1 MRSTHAASARSKD
14 QHRRT
19 GLIGAAAA
27 LVAALG
33 SAACGGAGGSAAPDP
48 SFGQGGL
55 VITTLGGSD
64 DEARA
69 LTVLPDGRSVLV
81 GEARPDAGSL
91 RGFAAVRYLAGGGL
105 DPSFGRGGVV
115 FTAFSETFGCGA
127 NAVAQQPDG
136 KLVVAGFARHPE
148 RAHDGFAV
156 VRYLQDGSLD
166 QGFGGSGGVITAVDP
181 QSGAGHNDIG
191 RAVAVDA
198 RGRIVVAGETGGA
211 FKDVALVRYLADGSL
226 DPDFGEGGG
235 VVTDLGGDDR
245 AQALALQPDGKILV
259 AGSGGR
265 GSSEDFVLLRYLP
278 DGRLD
283 TSFGQGGH
291 VTTDFRGGSDRG
303 QGLALRPDGKIVV
316 GGVLQLSGGC
326 EPRTT
331 CERYGLALA
340 QYTSAGQLD
349 PGFGEGGK
357 ASLDLISS
365 AGGYGLA
372 RLKDGHLA
380 LAGHVGNEDF
390 AVALLHEDGRP
401 EASFGDAGVARV
413 SFGPGTDRASGVG
426 ALPDGGF
433 LVGGSATTASG
444 SAFALARFRP
454 N

>member
-1 MRSTHAASARSKD
+1 MRSNHAASARENTT
-14 QHRRT
+14 HRR
-19 GLIGAAAA
+19 LAAAAA

-33 SAACGGAGGSAAPDP
+33 SAACGGAGAGAAPDP
-48 SFGQGGL
+48 SFGQGGQ
-55 VITTLGGSD
+55 VTTQLGGSD

-69 LTVLPDGRSVLV
+69 LTILPDGRAVQV

-105 DPSFGRGGVV
+105 DPSFGGGGTV
-115 FTAFSETFGCGA
+115 FTAFSDTFGSGA
-127 NAVAQQPDG
+127 NAVAPQPDG
-136 KLVVAGFARHPE
+136 KLVLAGFARHPE

-156 VRYLQDGSLD
+156 VRYLQDGRLD
-166 QGFGGSGGVITAVDP
+166 PTFAGSGGVITAVDP

-191 RAVAVDA
+191 RAVAVDPQ
-198 RGRIVVAGETGGA
+198 GRILVAGETGGA
-211 FKDVALVRYLADGSL
+211 FKDLALVRYLADGSL
-226 DPDFGEGGG
+226 DPAFGDGGG

-265 GSSEDFVLLRYLP
+265 TSNEDFVLVRYLP

-283 TSFGQGGH
+283 PSFGQGGH
-291 VTTDFRGGSDRG
+291 VTTDFRGGADRG

-326 EPRTT
+326 EPRAT

-340 QYTSAGQLD
+340 QYSSAGQLD
-349 PGFGEGGK
+349 PGFGQGGK
-357 ASLDLISS
+357 VALDLITSS
-365 AGGYGLA
+365 GGYGLA
-372 RLKDGHLA
+372 RLSDGHLA
-380 LAGHVGNEDF
+380 LVGHVGNEDF
-390 AVALLHEDGRP
+390 AVALLREDGRP
-401 EASFGDAGVARV
+401 EASFGEDGVARV
-413 SFGPGTDRASGVG
+413 SFGPGTDRASAVG

-433 LVGGSATTASG
+433 LVGGSATTPRGA
-444 SAFALARFRP
+444 AFALARFRS